1 MNKVLVTGASGF
13 VGKHLLG
20 ELLNNGIEVVA
31 IDSNPNKSNA
41 TVSFQAIDLTNKQE
55 VSNIDFKKIASV
67 IHLAGLANVG
77 LSFNN
82 PLDYLQTN
90 LSIEVNLFEEA
101 LRQKA
106 NPKFLIISSGSLYD
120 SSAKLPLTEKSP
132 VLPSSPYAVSKLG
145 QEQLAQYYIT
155 RGFRCVIARPFN
167 HIGPDQKPGF
177 LVPDLIE
184 QIKSAKEN
192 NLKEISVGNL
202 NTKRDYTDVRD
213 IARAYRLLLD
223 KGKSGE
229 IYNICS
235 GKSLSGYEILGAL
248 TKALG
253 INIKPIVDQSKIRPS
268 DVMDIYGS
276 HDKITLD
283 TGWKPEIDINTTLKD
298 ILATI

>member
-13 VGKHLLG
+13 VGKHLLN

-31 IDSNPNKSNA
+31 IDSNPNQSNA
-41 TVSFQAIDLTNKQE
+41 TVSFQAIDLTNEQE
-55 VSNIDFKKIASV
+55 VSNINFKKIASV

-77 LSFNN
+77 LSFSN

-90 LSIEVNLFEEA
+90 LSIEINLFEEA

-155 RGFRCVIARPFN
+155 RGFKCVIARPFN

-177 LVPDLIE
+177 LVPDL
-184 QIKSAKEN
+184 
-192 NLKEISVGNL
+192 V
-202 NTKRDYTDVRD
+202 Y
-213 IARAYRLLLD
+213 LLHMV
-223 KGKSGE
+223 S
-229 IYNICS
+229 
-235 GKSLSGYEILGAL
+235 
-248 TKALG
+248 
-253 INIKPIVDQSKIRPS
+253 
-268 DVMDIYGS
+268 
-276 HDKITLD
+276 
-283 TGWKPEIDINTTLKD
+283 
-298 ILATI
+298 